1 MVNRRAMLLG
11 LADYCG
17 TAIFA
22 ATGVLASA
30 RRKMT
35 WVGAIVLAIAT
46 AVGGG
51 TLRDLLSGD
60 LPVFW
65 IKNPHYLIISV
76 ATALVMLALLKKI
89 RSPDQWLQLPDALAL
104 GLFTWIG
111 CEKVYQ
117 LHEPWSVTV
126 LMGVMT
132 GTAGGLI
139 RDVISAKMPY
149 ILSKGGMYV
158 AASVFGAMIFSL
170 MRFSGG
176 SSLVS
181 GLVCLTAVFLFRLSD
196 LHFASKSPR
205 IKKRPKRL

>member
-1 MVNRRAMLLG
+1 MLFR

-17 TAIFA
+17 TAVFA

-35 WVGAIVLAIAT
+35 WAGAIVLAAAT

-65 IKNPHYLIISV
+65 IRNPHYLIISV

-89 RSPDQWLQLPDALAL
+89 HSPDRWLQLPDAFAL
-104 GLFTWIG
+104 GLFTCIG
-111 CEKVYQ
+111 SEKGYQ
-117 LHEPWSVTV
+117 LHASWSVV
-126 LMGVMT
+126 ILMGVMT

-139 RDVISAKMPY
+139 RDVISDRMPY

-158 AASVFGAMIFSL
+158 AASVIGAVIFSVL
-170 MRFSGG
+170 RFSGV

-181 GLVCLTAVFLFRLSD
+181 GSACLIAVLLSRL
-196 LHFASKSPR
+196 LELRRASRSPAVR
-205 IKKRPKRL
+205 KRPKHL